1 MGVTVFGAKHVEIA
15 NNTIRN
21 TWGDC
26 VYVTNSELGGN
37 HLRLVRGHQH
47 P

>member
-1 MGVTVFGAKHVEIA
+1 MGVTIFGAKHVEIA

-26 VYVTNSELGGN
+26 VYVTNSELGGT
-37 HLRLVRGHQH
+37 RTSGPRTSH